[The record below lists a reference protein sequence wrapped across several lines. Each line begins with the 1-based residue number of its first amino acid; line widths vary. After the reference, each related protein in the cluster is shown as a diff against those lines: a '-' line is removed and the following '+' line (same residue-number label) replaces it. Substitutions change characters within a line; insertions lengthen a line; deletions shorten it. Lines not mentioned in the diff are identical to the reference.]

1 MPKGMHEGGICDTK
15 SKRLNKELSVDK
27 AKTEIVN
34 KIIEQIKEVLE
45 DPVKEKDSTNDLRDT
60 IKKIFQSILGEFTEL
75 IGENNDKK
83 LFIGDLIKIFMILL
97 SSRTKVQIKIKK
109 VLRVSTKIALDLW
122 PEQKPT

>member
-83 LFIGDLIKIFMILL
+83 LFMGDLIKMFMILL

>member
-1 MPKGMHEGGICDTK
+1 MHEGGICDTK

-83 LFIGDLIKIFMILL
+83 LFIGDLIKMFMILL

-122 PEQKPT
+122 PEQKPTYKKT

>member
-1 MPKGMHEGGICDTK
+1 MHEGGICDTK

-83 LFIGDLIKIFMILL
+83 LFIGDLIKMFMILL

>member
-1 MPKGMHEGGICDTK
+1 MHEGGICDTK

-34 KIIEQIKEVLE
+34 KTIEQIKEVLE

-83 LFIGDLIKIFMILL
+83 LFIGDLIKMFMILL

>member
-45 DPVKEKDSTNDLRDT
+45 GPVKEKDSTNDLRDT

-83 LFIGDLIKIFMILL
+83 LFIGDLIKMFMILL

>member
-1 MPKGMHEGGICDTK
+1 MHEGGICDTK

-45 DPVKEKDSTNDLRDT
+45 GPVKEKDSTNDLRDT

-83 LFIGDLIKIFMILL
+83 LFIGDLIKMFMILL

-122 PEQKPT
+122 PEQKPTYKKT

>member
-1 MPKGMHEGGICDTK
+1 MHEGGICDTK

>member
-83 LFIGDLIKIFMILL
+83 LFIGDLIKMFMILL

>member
-1 MPKGMHEGGICDTK
+1 MHERGICDTK

-83 LFIGDLIKIFMILL
+83 LFIGDLIKMFMILL

>member
-1 MPKGMHEGGICDTK
+1 MHKGGICDTK

-83 LFIGDLIKIFMILL
+83 LFIGDLIKMFMILL

-109 VLRVSTKIALDLW
+109 VLRVSTKIAVDLW

>member
-1 MPKGMHEGGICDTK
+1 MHEGGICDTK

-45 DPVKEKDSTNDLRDT
+45 GPVKEKDSTNDLRDT

-83 LFIGDLIKIFMILL
+83 LFIGDLIKMFMILL

>member
-1 MPKGMHEGGICDTK
+1 MPKGMHERGICDTK

-83 LFIGDLIKIFMILL
+83 LFIGDLIKMFMILL

>member
-1 MPKGMHEGGICDTK
+1 MHEGGICDTK

-45 DPVKEKDSTNDLRDT
+45 DPVKEKDSTSDLRDT

-75 IGENNDKK
+75 TGENNDKK
-83 LFIGDLIKIFMILL
+83 LFIGDLIKMFMILL

>member
-1 MPKGMHEGGICDTK
+1 MHEGGICDTK

-60 IKKIFQSILGEFTEL
+60 KKIFQSILGEFTEL

-83 LFIGDLIKIFMILL
+83 LFIGDLIKMFMILL

>member
-1 MPKGMHEGGICDTK
+1 MHEGGICDTK

-45 DPVKEKDSTNDLRDT
+45 DPVKEKDFTNDLRDT

-83 LFIGDLIKIFMILL
+83 LFIGDLIKMFMILL

>member
-1 MPKGMHEGGICDTK
+1 MHEGGICDTK

-60 IKKIFQSILGEFTEL
+60 IKKVFQSILGEFTEL

-83 LFIGDLIKIFMILL
+83 LFIGDLIKMFMILL

>member
-60 IKKIFQSILGEFTEL
+60 IKKIFQSILGKFTEL

-83 LFIGDLIKIFMILL
+83 LFIGDLIKMFMI
-97 SSRTKVQIKIKK
+97 
-109 VLRVSTKIALDLW
+109 
-122 PEQKPT
+122 

>member
-1 MPKGMHEGGICDTK
+1 MHEGGICDTK

-45 DPVKEKDSTNDLRDT
+45 DPVKEKDSTSDLRDT

-83 LFIGDLIKIFMILL
+83 LFIGDLIKMFMILL

>member
-1 MPKGMHEGGICDTK
+1 MHEGGICDTK
-15 SKRLNKELSVDK
+15 SKRRNKELSVDK

-83 LFIGDLIKIFMILL
+83 LFIGDLIKMFMILL